1 MSTYIDRTAGLV
13 ADRSEIHGNSTVR
26 ISTRTVGNTAVVE
39 LFEYSPENA
48 RPVSK
53 TTVTKIVRTEA
64 KPLVAKP
71 KAVST
76 PIAEATVVRTRS
88 ALDANGHPVTET
100 VRVRH
105 MTFVVRSR

>member
-13 ADRSEIHGNSTVR
+13 DDRSVTHGNSTVR
-26 ISTRTVGNTAVVE
+26 ISTRTVGKTAVVD

-53 TTVTKIVRTEA
+53 TTVTKIVRDEA
-64 KPLVAKP
+64 KPLVVKP
-71 KAVST
+71 RAVGS
-76 PIAEATVVRTRS
+76 PIADLTVTRTRS
-88 ALDANGHPVTET
+88 ALDANGHLVTES

-105 MTFVVRSR
+105 MTFVVMSR